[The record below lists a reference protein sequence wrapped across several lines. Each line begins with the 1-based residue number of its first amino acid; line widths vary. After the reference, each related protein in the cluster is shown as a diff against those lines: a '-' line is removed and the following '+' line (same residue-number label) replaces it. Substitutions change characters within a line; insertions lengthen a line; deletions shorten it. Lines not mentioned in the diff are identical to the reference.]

1 MTTRYI
7 EINNAKLLKLVKE
20 KGEIVD
26 KGRKHYK
33 EMERLNEIG
42 TEIGKERNAIVS
54 KIIELTSQ
62 ELAKE
67 EIGEFEV
74 AMTTEI
80 KNGVLRVEVVDQI
93 AEYKKNIRL
102 QKNKA
107 ERKERGE
114 LTPKEILEEKQNRLT
129 NKIKLIEE
137 DQLSEVLDKLLKVFK

>member
-7 EINNAKLLKLVKE
+7 EINNAKLLDLVKE

-26 KGRKHYK
+26 KGRNHYK
-33 EMERLNEIG
+33 EIEKINEIAI
-42 TEIGKERNAIVS
+42 EIGRERNAIVS

-80 KNGVLRVEVVDQI
+80 KNGVLRVEIVDQI
-93 AEYKKNIRL
+93 AEYKENIRL